1 MVEIVVG
8 SGRCRFALTMARRI
22 RVSVIATGR
31 GPARGEINVA
41 STHCGDRGGHEVSI
55 LIVTA
60 VADGR

>member
-1 MVEIVVG
+1 
-8 SGRCRFALTMARRI
+8 LTMARRI

-41 STHCGDRGGHEVSI
+41 SSHSGDRGHEVSI

>member
-1 MVEIVVG
+1 MMETLVG
-8 SGRCRFALTMARRI
+8 GGRCRFALTMAWRI
-22 RVSVIATGR
+22 RVSLIAAGR

-41 STHCGDRGGHEVSI
+41 STHSGDRGHEVSI

>member
-1 MVEIVVG
+1 MVETLVG
-8 SGRCRFALTMARRI
+8 SGRCRFALTMAWRI

-41 STHCGDRGGHEVSI
+41 STHSGDRGHEVSI

>member
-1 MVEIVVG
+1 MVETLVE

-41 STHCGDRGGHEVSI
+41 SSHSGDRGHEVSI
-55 LIVTA
+55 LMATA